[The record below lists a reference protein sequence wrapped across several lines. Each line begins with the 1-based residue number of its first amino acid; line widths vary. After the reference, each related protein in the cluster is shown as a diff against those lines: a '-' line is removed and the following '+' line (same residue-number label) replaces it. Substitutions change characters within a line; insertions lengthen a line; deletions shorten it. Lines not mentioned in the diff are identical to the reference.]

1 MIKAPHLKLS
11 EKFTIVN
18 LREAHIQNYSDEI
31 QKIIN
36 QAELEM
42 KFEIML
48 AKIESE
54 WTDLNLTLVPYKLSE
69 DTYILVETD
78 AITGIIEE
86 HMTTLESLS
95 VSANAAHVLDS
106 IKKWQ
111 DLLIMMRGSLERW
124 V

>member
-1 MIKAPHLKLS
+1 MS

-48 AKIESE
+48 NKIQCE
-54 WTDLNLTLVPYKLSE
+54 WEDLNLTIVPYKLSE
-69 DTYILVETD
+69 DSYIIIETD
-78 AITGIIEE
+78 SITGIIED
-86 HMTTLESLS
+86 HLTTLEQLS
-95 VSANAAHVLDS
+95 VSANAAHVIEQ

-111 DLLIMMRGSLERW
+111 DQLQTMQTSLE
-124 V
+124 